1 MGGSMKRRSRKSHG
15 NARPTAS
22 RAVSYGGFA
31 GAAAAALLA
40 ASPVTITV
48 TFGSEPHT
56 VVASQADVPNPV
68 CQATLT
74 R

>member
-1 MGGSMKRRSRKSHG
+1 MKRRSHKSHK
-15 NARPTAS
+15 NARPAAS

-40 ASPVTITV
+40 ASPVNITV
-48 TFGSEPHT
+48 TFGPEPRT

>member
-1 MGGSMKRRSRKSHG
+1 MKRRSHSSH
-15 NARPTAS
+15 RTEQPVTS
-22 RAVSYGGFA
+22 RAVSYGSFA

-40 ASPVTITV
+40 VSPLNITV
-48 TFGSEPHT
+48 TFSPAQDT

-68 CQATLT
+68 CHATLT